1 MSLSL
6 LFKDELR
13 GFYRSK
19 VMLFLWVGLP
29 VLAILL
35 RFLKPE
41 AEGMPFTILSAIV
54 VSSVGGTLA
63 AAMLAISIINEREK
77 NVYDLFLIRPIK
89 RRDLI
94 LSKFG
99 AVYLCIGIAA
109 GLALLTG
116 VIVDFLRTGGIPET
130 VLIDSGESLATSLSM
145 MAISSSAGILIGILA
160 PSILV
165 GAILVIYGA
174 NQISIIPTLPA
185 LMNTSNKLLFTVGL
199 GAVATAVLLWFSVFF
214 LNRKQF

>member
-6 LFKDELR
+6 LFKDELK
-13 GFYRSK
+13 GFYKSK
-19 VMLFLWVGLP
+19 VMLVLWIGLP
-29 VLAILL
+29 ALTIIL
-35 RFLKPE
+35 RILKPQAGE
-41 AEGMPFTILSAIV
+41 MPFTTLSAIV
-54 VSSVGGTLA
+54 ISSIGGTLA

-116 VIVDFLRTGGIPET
+116 VIVDLLRTGGIPET
-130 VLIDSGESLATSLSM
+130 VLIDSEKSLATSLSM
-145 MAISSSAGILIGILA
+145 MAISSSAGVLIGILA

-174 NQISIIPTLPA
+174 NQISIISTLPA
-185 LMNTSNKLLFTVGL
+185 LINTSNQLLFTVGL
-199 GAVATAVLLWFSVFF
+199 GAVITAVLLCLSVFF

>member
-6 LFKDELR
+6 LFKDELK
-13 GFYRSK
+13 GFYKSK

-29 VLAILL
+29 VLTILL
-35 RFLKPE
+35 RFLQPE
-41 AEGMPFTILSAIV
+41 AEGMPFTVLSAIV

-63 AAMLAISIINEREK
+63 AAMLAVSIINEREK

-130 VLIDSGESLATSLSM
+130 ILIDSGESLATSLSM

-185 LMNTSNKLLFTVGL
+185 LIDTSNQFIFTVGL
-199 GAVATAVLLWFSVFF
+199 GILVTIILLWLSIFF